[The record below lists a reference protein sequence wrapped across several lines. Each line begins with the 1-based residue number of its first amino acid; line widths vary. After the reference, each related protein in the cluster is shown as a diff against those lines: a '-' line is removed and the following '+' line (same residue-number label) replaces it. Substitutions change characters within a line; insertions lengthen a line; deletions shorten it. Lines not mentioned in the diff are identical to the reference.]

1 MIIIF
6 DLDDTL
12 YEEKS
17 FVLSGLKAVSHH
29 IEKNFGYNSL
39 STYKELRIILDEF
52 GRGAVFDKWLMQ
64 KALFNK
70 GRVRKLLS
78 VYRMHKPNIVLSRES
93 ISTLIKLKSFPK
105 YVVTDGNKIVQ
116 KNKVVALGIDEF
128 FHGVYITHRFGL
140 ASAKPSLYCFNKIR
154 QKENAK
160 WNDLVYVGDNPNKDF
175 VNLNSVGARTI
186 QVMTGPYFNDRV
198 NESYQA
204 LESIYNISELPTMLG
219 I

>member
-64 KALFNK
+64 KAIFNK
-70 GRVRKLLS
+70 GLVRKLLS
-78 VYRMHKPNIVLSRES
+78 V
-93 ISTLIKLKSFPK
+93 
-105 YVVTDGNKIVQ
+105 
-116 KNKVVALGIDEF
+116 
-128 FHGVYITHRFGL
+128 
-140 ASAKPSLYCFNKIR
+140 
-154 QKENAK
+154 
-160 WNDLVYVGDNPNKDF
+160 
-175 VNLNSVGARTI
+175 
-186 QVMTGPYFNDRV
+186 
-198 NESYQA
+198 
-204 LESIYNISELPTMLG
+204 
-219 I
+219 

>member
-17 FVLSGLKAVSHH
+17 FVFSGLKAVSHH
-29 IEKNFGYNSL
+29 IEKNFGYNRL
-39 STYKELRIILDEF
+39 STYQELRIILDEF
-52 GRGAVFDKWLMQ
+52 GRGAVFDKWLLQ

-78 VYRMHKPNIVLSRES
+78 VYRMHKPNIALPRES
-93 ISTLIKLKSFPK
+93 ISTLIRLKSFPK

-116 KNKVVALGIDEF
+116 KNKVAALGIDEF
-128 FHGVYITHRFGL
+128 LQGVYITHRFGL
-140 ASAKPSLYCFNKIR
+140 ASAKPSLDCFNKIR

-186 QVMTGPYFNDRV
+186 QVMTGPYCKDKV

-204 LESIYNISELPTMLG
+204 LESINNISELPTMLG